1 MAVLLVLLLLLAVP
15 PTAFTNADVYYVT
28 AHDAA
33 GHEQSCSPHQICH
46 NFSYYIS
53 QPDSY
58 FTSDTTI
65 IFLEGEHR
73 FDREDLVLVSN
84 VHNLTLKGQGQW
96 PVAGAE
102 ETVMQSTV
110 IINCTRG
117 RGGFYFDT
125 SHNITV
131 EGLTVVNCGGLDNR
145 AVFNFFTVQ
154 SLFFHKNSIQHMTGY
169 GIFLLN
175 CDNVIVTNCSYYHS
189 TVCDI
194 SDSSQHQYGGG
205 VGIVYD
211 TQYSNTGYTLEL
223 SHSNM
228 TKCCSL
234 GRGGGVY
241 LEVLQLGFH
250 GKLLFHHLKFLQNKA
265 VYGGGIGAILRGS
278 GNVALIVRS
287 CDFFNGTALKYGGGM
302 HIEVN
307 MMQSA
312 NILLNDLKLSHN
324 KAAINGG
331 GIDAYL
337 KGNGNVTLNVSSCDF
352 FNGTALKYGGGMR
365 IEMNMMRSTNIL
377 LNDLKLSHNKAAI
390 NGGGIDAYL
399 KGNGNVT
406 LNVSSCD
413 FFNGIA
419 LKYGGG
425 MYIEVNMMQSAKIL
439 LNDLKLSHNK
449 ADNGGGID
457 AYLKGNGNVTL
468 NVSNCDFFNGTA
480 LKYGGG
486 MYIEVTVMQSANI
499 LLNDLKLSH
508 NKADQ
513 GAGIA
518 AWFYSN
524 DGDATLNISNC
535 VISNGT
541 AAHSGGGLYIVTTQ
555 PLSIT
560 IDNTDFVDNNGL
572 DVGEIEVNIQTS
584 PILYNLSLKT
594 AVYFSML
601 NSTVQHTKGYSDIGM
616 RIVGY
621 SAIVQITN
629 TSMRFANIH
638 SIGFIRDGSYSSI
651 FTIENK
657 IHMDSCQFIGS
668 TGVPSIVYLN
678 RINVLIRNCTFSN
691 NTNDANGHSVITL
704 RQLTHFKN
712 VIHSCIISD
721 NNMTGITLIET
732 SATFSGHN
740 VIQNNRNTEGAG
752 IKLISP
758 AYIPIDGELLL
769 YNNTAD
775 KHGGAILVIAQ
786 QRTLQSSFRYPCSLI
801 SDGNSSSVIFSGN
814 RAGRGGSDMYG
825 AILMGCN
832 ISDSYVPHVGQSNE
846 TSWYFDT
853 PLMKYLHFS
862 NTDRLSSMSSDPIM
876 VCFCNT
882 TSNLPDCSDRTH
894 HMQTYPGLEINTS
907 IATVGYYG
915 GTSPG
920 VVLVSAQHATLVRY
934 YGQNETTNCFQLH
947 ILLQNTSSTTALVD
961 IKVKNI
967 VQELSVSIGVD
978 ILECPIGFTE
988 ISGQC
993 NCEHFL
999 DTSNVQCY
1007 LSATPFKFLRSG
1019 NSWFAYNNNTQCI
1032 TGTTNCP
1039 FDYCNRTNVSFDIM
1053 APDRQCVANRVGIL
1067 CGQCQSHLSIML
1079 GSNRCGTC
1087 SNWYLFLLPVFALA
1101 GIVLVAVLMFLNL
1114 SVSVGTINGL
1124 LFYANMVK
1132 LNEAFFFPNGSVP
1145 VVSQFISWLN
1155 LDLGIEVCLFE
1166 GLDGYWN
1173 TWLQFAFPAYLFLLM
1188 GGIIVGC
1195 RYSVWLCRL
1204 CGSHAVPALATLFL
1218 MSYTKILLTV
1228 TNALSMSRLPCNDSI
1243 LTVWSVDGNIEY
1255 GSVKHLILV
1264 VVSCGVLVVGL
1275 AYPVLVLCAPLLERY
1290 SHKCIPLHRW
1300 NPVAKFKPL
1309 LDAYGGP
1316 YKDKYRFWT
1325 GVTLMVRLTVTVTFS
1340 FTSGGLA
1347 VINACIITT
1356 VVVGILTFWSFT
1368 NGRVYKKIQL
1378 SALEVFYLLNIFFL
1392 STVSLASASLG
1403 SKDYQI
1409 VTIFSVCLSFV
1420 VCLVTMAIHLWWNFD
1435 LKKIK
1440 RRLGLKDRPE
1450 YIEVPQV
1457 AADEDDEED
1466 RPPPGSPPSIVY
1478 GSRRGE
1484 HQFVLEFPRPLN
1496 GEELV
1501 SSSPVLLAREPL
1513 LFDT

>member
-1 MAVLLVLLLLLAVP
+1 MAALLVLLLLLAVP
-15 PTAFTNADVYYVT
+15 PTAFTTTDVYYVT

-33 GHEQSCSPHQICH
+33 GHKQSCPPHQICH
-46 NFSYYIS
+46 NLSYYIS
-53 QPDSY
+53 QPDFY
-58 FTSDTTI
+58 FTNDTTI
-65 IFLEGEHR
+65 IILEGEHS
-73 FDREDLVLVSN
+73 FDREDLVHVSN

-117 RGGFYFDT
+117 RGGFYFGT

-131 EGLTVVNCGGLDNR
+131 EGLTVIN
-145 AVFNFFTVQ
+145 AVFNFDTVQ
-154 SLFFHKNSIQHMTGY
+154 SLFFLKNSMQHMTGY
-169 GIFLLN
+169 GLYVLN
-175 CDNVIVTNCSYYHS
+175 CYNVIVTNCSYYHS
-189 TVCDI
+189 TVCNN
-194 SDSSQHQYGGG
+194 SSSFGGG
-205 VGIVYD
+205 VGIVYN

-228 TKCCSL
+228 TKCCSI
-234 GRGGGVY
+234 GGGGVY
-241 LEVLQLGFH
+241 LEVLVLQPGFH
-250 GKLLFHHLKFLQNKA
+250 SKLLFNHLKLSHNKA
-265 VYGGGIGAILRGS
+265 VYGGGIIAILVGS
-278 GNVALIVRS
+278 GNVTLIVS
-287 CDFFNGTALKYGGGM
+287 NCDFFNGTALYNGGGM
-302 HIEVN
+302 NLDVN
-307 MMQSA
+307 MMQLA
-312 NILLNDLKLSHN
+312 NILLNNLKLS
-324 KAAINGG
+324 
-331 GIDAYL
+331 
-337 KGNGNVTLNVSSCDF
+337 
-352 FNGTALKYGGGMR
+352 
-365 IEMNMMRSTNIL
+365 
-377 LNDLKLSHNKAAI
+377 
-390 NGGGIDAYL
+390 
-399 KGNGNVT
+399 
-406 LNVSSCD
+406 
-413 FFNGIA
+413 
-419 LKYGGG
+419 
-425 MYIEVNMMQSAKIL
+425 Q
-439 LNDLKLSHNK
+439 NK
-449 ADNGGGID
+449 ADNGGGIY
-457 AYLKGNGNVTL
+457 AQLEGSRNVTV

-480 LKYGGG
+480 LYNGGGMNLEVNMMQLANILLNNLKLSQNKADNGGGIYAQLEGSRNVTVNVSNCDFFNGTASYGGG
-486 MYIEVTVMQSANI
+486 MYIIINRILLPNI
-499 LLNDLKLSH
+499 LLNHLKLSQ
-508 NKADQ
+508 NKADF
-513 GAGIA
+513 GGGIS
-518 AWFYSN
+518 AWFLGG
-524 DGDATLNISNC
+524 DGFATLNISNC

-541 AAHSGGGLYIVTTQ
+541 AAQSGGGLSIVTTQ
-555 PLSIT
+555 RLNIT
-560 IDNTDFVDNNGL
+560 IDNTDFVDNNGQS
-572 DVGEIEVNIQTS
+572 VGEMEVSIQTGA
-584 PILYNLSLKT
+584 ILYKNTSQST
-594 AVYFSML
+594 AVYISML
-601 NSTVQHTKGYSDIGM
+601 NSTVQHTKEYSDIGVL
-616 RIVGY
+616 IEGY
-621 SAIVQITN
+621 SVIVQITN
-629 TSMRFANIH
+629 TSMRFANVLLGFTKRGSFV
-638 SIGFIRDGSYSSI
+638 SITNTANNIY
-651 FTIENK
+651 
-657 IHMDSCQFIGS
+657 MDSCQFIGS
-668 TGVPSIVYLN
+668 TGVPTIVYLYQ
-678 RINVLIRNCTFSN
+678 INTIITNCIFSN
-691 NTNDANGHSVITL
+691 NTSDAYTGRSVITL
-704 RQLTHFKN
+704 ELSGQKN
-712 VIHSCIISD
+712 SIHSSTISD
-721 NNMTGITLIET
+721 NNMTGITLAKT
-732 SATFSGHN
+732 SVTFRGHN
-740 VIQNNRNTEGAG
+740 VIQNNRNAEGAG
-752 IKLISP
+752 IKLVMP
-758 AYIPIDGELLL
+758 AGIGVDGELLL

-775 KHGGAILVIAQ
+775 IHGGAILVQASPI
-786 QRTLQSSFRYPCSLI
+786 RSLQLIIFRYPCSLM

-814 RAGRGGSDMYG
+814 RAGKGGSDMYG
-825 AILMGCN
+825 AILMGCHDDDN
-832 ISDSYVPHVGQSNE
+832 KHVRHVGQSNE

-882 TSNLPDCSDRTH
+882 TTNLPDCSGRTH

-934 YGQNETTNCFQLH
+934 YGQNLTTNCFQLH

-961 IKVKNI
+961 IRVDGGL
-967 VQELSVSIGVD
+967 QGWGVSIGVD
-978 ILECPIGFTE
+978 ILECPIGFTQ

-993 NCEHFL
+993 HCEHFL
-999 DTSNVQCY
+999 DTSNVQCN
-1007 LSATPFKFLRSG
+1007 LSATPFMFLRSG

-1039 FDYCNRTNVSFDIM
+1039 FDYCNRSNVSFDIM

-1155 LDLGIEVCLFE
+1155 LDLGIEVCLFD
-1166 GLDGYWN
+1166 GLDGYRN
-1173 TWLQFAFPAYLFLLM
+1173 TWLQFSFPAYLFLLM

-1255 GSVKHLILV
+1255 GSGKHLILV
-1264 VVSCGVLVVGL
+1264 VFSCGVLVVGM

-1347 VINACIITT
+1347 VINSYIIITI
-1356 VVVGILTFWSFT
+1356 VVGILTIWFFT
-1368 NGRVYKKIQL
+1368 NGVYKKIYL
-1378 SALEVFYLLNIFFL
+1378 STYEVFYLLNIFLL
-1392 STVSLASASLG
+1392 STVSLATVSLG
-1403 SKDYQI
+1403 SRDYQNLIATI
-1409 VTIFSVCLSFV
+1409 VSVCLSIV
-1420 VCLVTMAIHLWWNFD
+1420 VCLVTMAMHLWWNFD

-1440 RRLGLKDRPE
+1440 RRLGFKDRPE
-1450 YIEVPQV
+1450 YIDVPQV
-1457 AADEDDEED
+1457 AADEED

-1484 HQFVLEFPRPLN
+1484 HQFVLEFPRPRD
-1496 GEELV
+1496 GEELE